1 MMHKQN
7 DNFLVFLTLLYSAT
21 ILPFLCAAVIWK
33 KKQPKNQRMFL
44 ISWLIQTNKFA
55 FSMCFIFQSI
65 YKTKPA

>member
-33 KKQPKNQRMFL
+33 KKTTKKPKNVSDIMTH
-44 ISWLIQTNKFA
+44 SD
-55 FSMCFIFQSI
+55 
-65 YKTKPA
+65 